1 MNQLFNL
8 LNSKWYLF
16 LGLLTAFVYF
26 RVAPLQ
32 VDPHHD
38 GVILGA
44 AVAVSEGRPIQSG
57 AFSQYGPL
65 PALIQGLVLWLFNT
79 QLLTLRLMTAVQCLI
94 IGHAIYRLARVFT
107 HEQLSKLLSFFWLLT
122 SCIWVTQFPGALLP
136 WPSLISTMLVMYGMI
151 LLIDSSKKSNPK
163 WAFAAGMLFGL
174 AGFCRIQAFA
184 LLPLIFVV
192 GVLRYREQS
201 RLLIV
206 SLMGYLSSISA
217 MIVYLLSAGSLD
229 DYVQQGIVTPLFAY
243 SDVGQGNNYNRF
255 QFVLYI
261 IEAIGFV
268 LLYLTTRKVTKRIQN
283 RFLAVLIV
291 GAGIYATGYL
301 GTWVASTSIPI
312 RFQVLFGE
320 PLQNLLISPFYFA
333 IVSSALLAA
342 LVFRRNPKSANKVN
356 FAETVVIFSAFGTLP
371 QLYPQPD
378 IMHLWWIAP
387 IYLSCVVILFEK
399 FPSKILLNSS
409 RILSTLLLSCT
420 AIGIISAIQF
430 IERPWTEYK
439 LGVLRGTFAHE
450 EKARGIDIFTKIED
464 FAIARQTSFECPDGV
479 YAVANGT
486 YLAAD
491 QWFVNW
497 GFSSKDNPK
506 TGSVRV
512 ICDKSKDYANS
523 ESDRLDMKLIHFQAN
538 GTNKSI
544 AILMRQEKR
553 TK

>member
-1 MNQLFNL
+1 MTQLFKL
-8 LNSKWYLF
+8 LNSRWHLF
-16 LGLLTAFVYF
+16 LGLFTAFVYF

-44 AVAVSEGRPIQSG
+44 AVAVAEGRPIQSG

-94 IGHAIYRLARVFT
+94 IGYAIYRLARLFT
-107 HEQLSKLLSFFWLLT
+107 HEQLSRLLSFFWLLT

-136 WPSLISTMLVMYGMI
+136 WPSLISTILIMYGMI
-151 LLIDSSKKSNPK
+151 LLIGSSKKFNSK
-163 WAFAAGMLFGL
+163 WTFTAGALFGL

-192 GVLRYREQS
+192 GALKYRDQS

-206 SLMGYLSSISA
+206 SLMGYFSSISA
-217 MIVYLLSAGSLD
+217 MIIYLVSTGSFD
-229 DYVQQGIVTPLFAY
+229 DYVQQGIITPLFAY
-243 SDVGQGNNYNRF
+243 SGVGQENNYNRF

-261 IEAIGFV
+261 IESIGFV
-268 LLYLTTRKVTKRIQN
+268 FLYLTAREVTKRIQN
-283 RFLAVLIV
+283 RLFSVIIV
-291 GAGIYATGYL
+291 ATGIYATGFL
-301 GTWVASTSIPI
+301 GMWVASTSIPI
-312 RFQVLFGE
+312 RFQVLIGE

-333 IVSSALLAA
+333 VASSVLLAA
-342 LVFRRNPKSANKVN
+342 LVFLRNPQSANKIN
-356 FAETVVIFSAFGTLP
+356 FPEAVVIFAAFGTLP

-387 IYLSCVVILFEK
+387 IYLCCFLILFEGIPEK
-399 FPSKILLNSS
+399 ISANSSKILST
-409 RILSTLLLSCT
+409 ILIACT
-420 AIGIISAIQF
+420 SIGVIFAIQF
-430 IERPWTEYK
+430 INQPWSEYK

-450 EKARGIDIFTKIED
+450 EKARSIDMFTAIDD
-464 FAIARQTSFECPDGV
+464 FAVAGQTSFDCPDGV
-479 YAVANGT
+479 YAVENGT

-497 GFSSKDNPK
+497 GYSTKVEPK
-506 TGSVRV
+506 IGKVRV
-512 ICDKSKDYANS
+512 ICDQSRKFAIL
-523 ESDRLDMKLIHFQAN
+523 ESTRLSMDLVYFRSNEA
-538 GTNKSI
+538 TKSI
-544 AILMRQEKR
+544 AILKR
-553 TK
+553 IG